1 MRFCLQTVALWCYT
15 CTFAVMPGCRETH
28 SALLVQLFKML
39 LFWTSQSCIG
49 SATDI
54 ERFVQSVIYF
64 FSWFSPGIQC
74 FFRQH
79 LKQVKSK
86 ATTKLFSEWLCHFKS
101 AVTSFTWIRVNSQ
114 SIVILLRQIH
124 FPLMLWK
131 YCFFMPH
138 IAFV

>member
-1 MRFCLQTVALWCYT
+1 MRYCLQTVGLGCYT
-15 CTFAVMPGCRETH
+15 CMFAVMPGCRESH
-28 SALLVQLFKML
+28 SALLVQLFKTL

-49 SATDI
+49 SATDT
-54 ERFVQSVIYF
+54 ERFVQCCLF
-64 FSWFSPGIQC
+64 FFPSFSPGIQC

-124 FPLMLWK
+124 FPLMLCK
-131 YCFFMPH
+131 YCFLYP
-138 IAFV
+138 I